1 MARISN
7 PKAFAGNKPLATMF
21 QVEALLK
28 GSNTISTF
36 GYAPLDADN
45 KINVK
50 YIPRITLTDTY
61 VASNTDITTNG
72 SGTVQGYINY
82 LVKTGAIPSG
92 QTQVVKAEQGDVL
105 TITDGSFQ
113 GSYIITGSNG
123 TTGTFIQ
130 LDVSRGYVTTVNGQ
144 AGPTVVLDLED
155 INDVST
161 TLANV
166 LKTVEVKAGT
176 GSTQRV
182 FVDSKELALLTDIS
196 FATLGL
202 TVDKSV
208 LNKLSEGTAAD
219 AGKLVYGSTVLATKD
234 EVEELR
240 EVIGAGGGT
249 SLTERITALETAVG
263 GSDDPANATG
273 SLYARIADTVAK
285 TATNTTNI
293 GTLTTDVNDLK
304 TSVGAAADAASA
316 TGSVY
321 ARIKQN
327 AADISTLKTAVGTA
341 SDAADAAG
349 SLYARVA
356 DTVAK
361 TATNTANIATNKA
374 DIAKNKAAVQ
384 KAVELTE
391 VTFTWTET
399 EAATAEGVK
408 TYTKVIDGRAI
419 QVFDG
424 NGDWCFPDVSY
435 AAATNKSTIKVVMET
450 TDTMAEE
457 WTVCVAN
464 KITVA

>member
-45 KINVK
+45 KIDVK

-61 VASNTDITTNG
+61 VASNANVTTNG
-72 SGTVQGYINY
+72 GGTVQGYINY
-82 LVKTGAIPSG
+82 LVTTGAVPSG
-92 QTQVVKAEQGDVL
+92 QTEVVKAEQGDVL

-208 LNKLSEGTAAD
+208 LNKLSEGTDAD

-240 EVIGAGGGT
+240 EAIGAGGGT

-263 GSDDPANATG
+263 GSDDPANAEG

-293 GTLTTDVNDLK
+293 NNLK
-304 TSVGAAADAASA
+304 TSVGAATDAANA

-327 AADISTLKTAVGTA
+327 AADISTLKTAVGT
-341 SDAADAAG
+341 SGDAANPNG

-361 TATNTANIATNKA
+361 TATNTTGIATNKA
-374 DIAKNKAAVQ
+374 DITKNKAAVQ